1 MKSGELLRRFMIHDL
16 TPTVL
21 NPWAV
26 DDVLSCGM
34 RAHPHLL
41 EISAWP
47 WLERLSRETGRRVTL
62 EDVPPAEWD
71 RIAAGGFDLLFLMGV
86 WRRSAMGREIARS
99 EPWLIEDYDRVLPGW
114 TAGDVVGSPYCIQA
128 YEPDDRMGGW
138 AGLDAARHELR
149 TRGIGVM
156 VDFVPN
162 HTAFDHPWVATHTD
176 RYVLGTEDDY
186 RAAPSEFR
194 QVADGV
200 YVACGR
206 DPYFAPWTD
215 VAQLNYFNPGTRA
228 AMEETLRT
236 IAAHCDG
243 VRCDMAML
251 VINEVFGRTWR
262 RLLRDKWPQPQE
274 EFWITTTRVTPE
286 LTYLAEVYW
295 GLEGTLLDQGFDFA
309 YDKRLIDCLHSP
321 DAGACV
327 RQILAVDPRHGARLA
342 RFLENHDEPR
352 SATLGARLTAG
363 TALVATLPGMRF
375 FFDGQFEGR
384 RVKVPV
390 QLGRWPDEPVNEF
403 VSALYDRVLR
413 FASDSLLHGG
423 AWALL
428 PVLSAGDH
436 TFWDIVAYRWRS
448 GTDLAVIVANPG
460 ECQAQAH
467 LAITEDLF
475 PGAEFDFED
484 ALTDARYRWTR
495 ESLEA
500 TGLYVRLEPGGAHL
514 FKVRVV

>member
-1 MKSGELLRRFMIHDL
+1 
-16 TPTVL
+16 
-21 NPWAV
+21 
-26 DDVLSCGM
+26 M

-47 WLERLSRETGRRVTL
+47 WLERLSREAGRRVTL
-62 EDVPPAEWD
+62 EDVPPVQWD
-71 RIAAGGFDLLFLMGV
+71 RIAGDGFDLLFLMGV
-86 WRRSAMGREIARS
+86 WRRSPIGRGIAQT
-99 EPWLIEDYDRVLPGW
+99 EPWLVAEYDQVLPGW
-114 TAGDVVGSPYCIQA
+114 TPADVAGSPYCIQA

-138 AGLDAARHELR
+138 AGLDAAHRELR
-149 TRGIGVM
+149 DRGIRLVL
-156 VDFVPN
+156 DFVPN
-162 HTAFDHPWVATHTD
+162 HTAFDHAWITTHTD

-194 QVADGV
+194 RIPVGDGV

-206 DPYFAPWTD
+206 DPYFPPWTD
-215 VAQLNYFNPGTRA
+215 VAQLNYFNPETRV

-251 VINEVFGRTWR
+251 VLNDVFARTWR
-262 RLLRDKWPQPQE
+262 HLLRAEWPQPRE
-274 EFWITTTRVTPE
+274 EFWITTTRAIPE

-295 GLEGTLLDQGFDFA
+295 GLEATLLDQGFDFA
-309 YDKRLIDCLHSP
+309 YDKRLIDCLHLP
-321 DAGACV
+321 DAGACI
-327 RQILAVDPRHGARLA
+327 RHLLTADPRHGARLA
-342 RFLENHDEPR
+342 RFLENHDEAR
-352 SATLGARLTAG
+352 SAATLGPRLPAG
-363 TALVATLPGMRF
+363 AALVATLPGMRF

-384 RVKVPV
+384 RVKPPV
-390 QLGRWPDEPVNEF
+390 QLGRWPDEPVNEA
-403 VSALYDRVLR
+403 VRAIYDRVLR
-413 FASDSLLHGG
+413 FASDSLLHDGE
-423 AWALL
+423 WTVL

-460 ECQAQAH
+460 ECQAQAN
-467 LAITEDLF
+467 LPIARDLF
-475 PGAEFDFED
+475 AGSAFDFED

-500 TGLYVRLEPGGAHL
+500 TGLYVRLEPGSAHL
-514 FKVRVV
+514 FLVRAV